1 MQRNMLDAA
10 PMASRLVVPGAAAS
24 AVLLGVLAGTRPTL
38 AVAAAAGTLIMA
50 LPFIAPATFVTL
62 VVLVGALVPVDV
74 QNRFGLGVGA
84 GASGLLLL
92 DLLIV
97 AGLSWAVLAI
107 VTRPIDRR
115 TMSVL
120 ALTALFLFLSVVQL
134 AHGLS
139 LGYSPS
145 DAGADMRNLL
155 GLVTLILVLPL
166 AMDGEGGR
174 RRLYVG
180 LIVAGLVLGVWGN
193 AQWILGI
200 GNDFSEEIGIT
211 EGVAQTTSGAGKLMG
226 GRYAFPAAVI
236 LAFAALA
243 SRQPRPRSAT
253 VALIGILV
261 LNSVALLL
269 TFERA
274 FWLATVFAI
283 LLVIMRS
290 GHLQRVRALVWGG
303 IAVVLVAAAASVV
316 APGQFVA
323 ARERLLSVGQ
333 YQTDLSVQYRVRESG
348 FVIREI
354 REATVA
360 GSGLGASIFWGRPAE
375 GVPPSATT
383 YAHNAYLWLAWKL
396 GVPGALLLLSLVA
409 SVLFIGA
416 RRRSMGE
423 AHGTRNGALGGLLAM
438 LIVGVTAPV
447 FSTVGASTVIGVLLA
462 LAIAPM
468 KPDAEPSR
476 ARAPV

>member
-1 MQRNMLDAA
+1 MRRNMLNAA
-10 PMASRLVVPGAAAS
+10 PMPSRLVMPGSAAS
-24 AVLLGVLAGTRPTL
+24 AVLVGLLAGTRPTM
-38 AVAAAAGTLIMA
+38 AVAAAAGTLIVA

-62 VVLVGALVPVDV
+62 VVLVGALVPVDL

-92 DLLIV
+92 DLLIL

-115 TMSVL
+115 TASVL

-166 AMDGEGGR
+166 AMDGEAGR

-193 AQWILGI
+193 AQWVLGI

-211 EGVAQTTSGAGKLMG
+211 DGVAQTTSGVGKLMG

-253 VALIGILV
+253 VALVGILV

-283 LLVIMRS
+283 LLVIVRS

-316 APGQFVA
+316 APGQFAA

-354 REATVA
+354 RESTVA

-375 GVPPSATT
+375 GVPASATT

-409 SVLFIGA
+409 SALFIGA
-416 RRRSMGE
+416 RRRSMGD

-447 FSTVGASTVIGVLLA
+447 FSTVGASTIIGVLLA
-462 LAIAPM
+462 LAIAPTT
-468 KPDAEPSR
+468 PNAEPSG
-476 ARAPV
+476 ARAPA